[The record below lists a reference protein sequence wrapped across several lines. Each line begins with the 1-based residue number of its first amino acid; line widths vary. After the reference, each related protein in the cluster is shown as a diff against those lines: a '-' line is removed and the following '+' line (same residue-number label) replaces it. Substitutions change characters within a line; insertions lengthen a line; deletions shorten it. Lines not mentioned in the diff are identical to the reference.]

1 MLADKDVELKY
12 GCRICKAQ
20 ATGFHFDAQ
29 SCSACA
35 AFFRRTVALNR
46 HFNCITGCNNCFVHY
61 SVRQICRACRFRRC
75 LEEGMKKNCVQPK
88 KTEWEKRRAFCTKS
102 GLKRNKKF
110 AIKLHVNTITNE
122 QYEIANSPITQYSII
137 AGSSTSSSSPQTESL
152 SCCPERFS
160 DDWDVA
166 TSPVDASKC
175 WCRSVSDTP
184 SDIKIDHK
192 YLAPK
197 YDILQILIA
206 EEMRIGERRRIMFCE
221 RPVCSLLGMTPT
233 CPFTVEEIRPLRF
246 RDFRKSIRTHI
257 LLIYEW
263 LRSWPEYGTIAK
275 YDQITFLRKCVLYHT
290 ILDPC
295 YITIQIGYPHRF
307 VMQNGGYVG
316 TEEESIEGWE
326 DEKEISGDTKQRI
339 YRPLLRKMMSEVV
352 TPMVS
357 MNISFEEFVA
367 LKAFVSWQGTTSE
380 MSEQAKPAM
389 RRTLDALFRS
399 LHQHY
404 LENNIEVSER
414 LGNIVLLLSSVFATG
429 LKFVE
434 SHHEIAFFDLWQLD
448 SLLIQLLK
456 CK

>member
-1 MLADKDVELKY
+1 MLKY

-197 YDILQILIA
+197 YD
-206 EEMRIGERRRIMFCE
+206 
-221 RPVCSLLGMTPT
+221 
-233 CPFTVEEIRPLRF
+233 
-246 RDFRKSIRTHI
+246 
-257 LLIYEW
+257 
-263 LRSWPEYGTIAK
+263 
-275 YDQITFLRKCVLYHT
+275 
-290 ILDPC
+290 
-295 YITIQIGYPHRF
+295 
-307 VMQNGGYVG
+307 
-316 TEEESIEGWE
+316 
-326 DEKEISGDTKQRI
+326 
-339 YRPLLRKMMSEVV
+339 
-352 TPMVS
+352 VS
-357 MNISFEEFVA
+357 NA
-367 LKAFVSWQGTTSE
+367 NY
-380 MSEQAKPAM
+380 
-389 RRTLDALFRS
+389 RS
-399 LHQHY
+399 LQVICCGIR
-404 LENNIEVSER
+404 E
-414 LGNIVLLLSSVFATG
+414 LL
-429 LKFVE
+429 
-434 SHHEIAFFDLWQLD
+434 
-448 SLLIQLLK
+448 
-456 CK
+456 